1 MRKAYRYVLLLSLLA
16 SHAYADPANPPGTD
30 CGGTGLQNPL
40 CGKTFESVVESI
52 AKGLLTIATPIVAIM
67 VIVGGFMIMTAGGNS
82 EKVKKGKDVVLYA
95 VIGFAVILF
104 AQAVVFIL
112 KDLLG
117 E

>member
-1 MRKAYRYVLLLSLLA
+1 MRADDVLC
-16 SHAYADPANPPGTD
+16 N
-30 CGGTGLQNPL
+30 GTGINTAIGCLSVLDNQNAFL
-40 CGKTFESVVESI
+40 ADILKWAVGIGGGI
-52 AKGLLTIATPIVAIM
+52 AFLLIVYA
-67 VIVGGFMIMTAGGNS
+67 GFMIMTAGGNS
-82 EKVKKGKDVVLYA
+82 EKVKKGRDVVLYA

>member
-1 MRKAYRYVLLLSLLA
+1 MRAQA
-16 SHAYADPANPPGTD
+16 QTTG
-30 CGGTGLQNPL
+30 GGTLQNPL
-40 CGKTFESVVESI
+40 GNTTFEGVVQKI
-52 AKGLLTIATPIVAIM
+52 ITGLLQIATPIVAIM

-82 EKVKKGKDVVLYA
+82 EKVKKGRDVVLYA